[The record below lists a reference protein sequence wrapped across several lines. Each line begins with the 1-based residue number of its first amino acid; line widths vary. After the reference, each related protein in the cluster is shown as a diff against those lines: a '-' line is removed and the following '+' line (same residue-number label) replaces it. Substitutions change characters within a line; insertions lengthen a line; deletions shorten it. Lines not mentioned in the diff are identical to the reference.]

1 MARALA
7 ALFALA
13 ASLSFLALLVPHG
26 PDIDVVQAV
35 ATAGLAY
42 PLSAVLVLAGERVPR
57 WAIHGFL
64 LCGTVMI
71 AVGIHSVGD
80 GRTAG
85 SASVFFLWVAI
96 YAGYFFSWPGVALH
110 LGFVFASYAV
120 VLLIQKEPAGPAL
133 LVGMTGT
140 VTATAAVIGSLAGR
154 LRALASTDP
163 LTGLPNRRGWERALE
178 RELAR
183 VRRRDSPLC
192 VAVLDLDRFKEFNDD
207 HGHLAG
213 DRLLKEVASTW
224 LGLLRDSDV
233 LARYGGDEFGII
245 LPDCYPNKANEIVSR
260 LCEAMAGGSTCSAGV
275 THANGDL
282 DMSELVDR
290 ADRALYRA
298 KDAGGNQA
306 VFAGALPPPPS

>member
-13 ASLSFLALLVPHG
+13 ATLSFVSLLVPHG
-26 PDIDVVQAV
+26 PDINIPQAV

-42 PLSAVLVLAGERVPR
+42 PLAGVLVWAGGRVPQ
-57 WAIHGFL
+57 WVIHAFL
-64 LCGTVMI
+64 VCGTIQI
-71 AVGIHSVGD
+71 AVGTHSVGD

-85 SASVFFLWVAI
+85 AASVFFLWIAI
-96 YAGYFFSWPGVALH
+96 YAGYFFTWPAAAAH
-110 LGFVFASYAV
+110 LGFVFVSYAT
-120 VLLIQKEPAGPAL
+120 VLVLQHEDAGPAL
-133 LVGMTGT
+133 LIGMTGT

-163 LTGLPNRRGWERALE
+163 LTGLPNRRGWEVSLE

-183 VRRRDSPLC
+183 VRRRRTPLC
-192 VAVLDLDRFKEFNDD
+192 VAVLDLDHFKEFNDD
-207 HGHLAG
+207 QGHLAG
-213 DRLLKEVASTW
+213 DRLLKEVAATW
-224 LGLLRDSDV
+224 LGLLRDTDV

-260 LCEAMAGGSTCSAGV
+260 LCAATAGGATCSAGV
-275 THANGDL
+275 VSAEDDL
-282 DMSELVDR
+282 DMSSLIDR
-290 ADRALYRA
+290 ADQALYRA

-306 VFAGALPPPPS
+306 VFAEALPPG